1 MTVPNKQVIKR
12 QIHEPF
18 GYRVGV
24 YDLDCTPSTNQWLIE
39 KAYILDK
46 FSREN
51 AGVFK
56 KIPGGETGVRTKYND
71 NNESFI
77 GAHTWIMNR
86 CHNFPGFPQEL
97 LGKIMTCTYDYAKYI
112 GVRFPTPS
120 NCALY
125 IDRGWSTITKPGDV
139 IKGHNH
145 AVHTFSSAYYPNLL
159 PKQGNLWIDKGNN
172 ATTDGII
179 YNVNKGPADRIQME
193 IKAGQFIIFPSAI
206 LHGTNK
212 NKSEEDRIS
221 YSFDFNPIGYDYHL
235 PPPNLVDK
243 AWEEFNST
251 LKDIG
256 LTEVLSE

>member
-1 MTVPNKQVIKR
+1 MTEPNKQVIKR

-24 YDLDCTPSTNQWLIE
+24 YDLDCTPSVNQWLT
-39 KAYILDK
+39 KRAYTLDK

-51 AGVFK
+51 ADVFK

-86 CHNFPGFPQEL
+86 SHNFPGFPQEL

-112 GVRFPTPS
+112 GASLKAPS

-125 IDRGWSTITKPGDV
+125 IERCWSTITKPGDV

-145 AVHTFSSAYYPNLL
+145 ARHMFSSAYYPNLL
-159 PKQGNLWIDKGNN
+159 PKQGNLWFDRGDPHNHSIL
-172 ATTDGII
+172 
-179 YNVNKGPADRIQME
+179 YEPNKGPAERIQME
-193 IKAGQFIIFPSAI
+193 IKTGQFVIFPSVV
-206 LHGTNK
+206 LHGTQP
-212 NKSEEDRIS
+212 NKSDEDRIS
-221 YSFDFNPIGYDYHL
+221 YSFDFEPIGYDYKL
-235 PPPNLVDK
+235 PPSNLVQS
-243 AWEEFNST
+243 AWQDFNST
-251 LKDIG
+251 ILDIG
-256 LTEVLSE
+256 LTEALLE